1 MRKKQYGSLDPLDF
15 YNETAAARVG
25 HRIRKIRTEKDMT
38 QADLGEAVGLNAD
51 RIQQYE
57 NGFRKPKAELLK
69 KIAGALGVS
78 TLSLVD
84 PTTTSLVGS
93 MYAFFEL
100 EELFKAKVEKSPGDD
115 NAICLSINDR
125 SELYPYMKAW
135 LEVCDQVN
143 ARLEASSSDK
153 DRDRILQSYRNWK
166 RTYPQSALDSEDST
180 QAKEELLKKIRALQ
194 EAYDK
199 L

>member
-1 MRKKQYGSLDPLDF
+1 
-15 YNETAAARVG
+15 
-25 HRIRKIRTEKDMT
+25 MT